1 MIRAVE
7 NIPVVSYLALRG
19 RCRGCKNRIP
29 IRYPLIEVATGL
41 LFAVAAWRFGLSL
54 TAVAFAGFFW
64 SLVVLTVIDLD
75 HKLLPNR
82 VVFPTGIAGAAL
94 LTIAALASSEPVRI
108 RDAAIGALIFGG
120 FFFLIAML
128 VPAGMGFG
136 DVKLAFVLGMFL
148 GFAGGPG
155 LVLVGMF
162 LAFLAGGVVGGGLM
176 VLKGKGRKYEVPFG
190 PFLALGTVLAVAV
203 GEPLLD
209 LYLGSL

>member
-7 NIPVVSYLALRG
+7 NIPVVSYLALKG